1 MKNHPKAIYVHCV
14 SHSLNL
20 ALSNSSEIP
29 PIRSCMGTVQKIWV
43 IFNTPK
49 RQAVLKQK
57 VLEKLPD
64 SKKNKLKQ
72 MCPTRW
78 VQRYDAVM
86 VIVELMPAVC
96 ATLEEIQQWEDKNS
110 SSGAFVLLH
119 AIQQSEFIVSLMS
132 SAKLL
137 SYILKSS
144 KSLQSYDSDLSTA
157 ISYAET
163 TVSAISNTR
172 QHAKEEFSAV
182 FKECNE
188 MANMLGTE
196 ISQPRITSRQAD
208 TKNQHLS
215 R

>member
-1 MKNHPKAIYVHCV
+1 
-14 SHSLNL
+14 
-20 ALSNSSEIP
+20 
-29 PIRSCMGTVQKIWV
+29 
-43 IFNTPK
+43 
-49 RQAVLKQK
+49 
-57 VLEKLPD
+57 
-64 SKKNKLKQ
+64 
-72 MCPTRW
+72 MCATRW
-78 VQRYDAVM
+78 VQRHDAVM

-137 SYILKSS
+137 SYILKLS
-144 KSLQSYDSDLSTA
+144 KSFRSYDSDLSTA

-163 TVSAISNTR
+163 TVSAISNIR

-196 ISQPRITSRQAD
+196 ISQPRITSRQTQRTNTSAD
-208 TKNQHLS
+208 S
-215 R
+215 CESYYRISIFIP